1 MSDICLIYEYLRI
14 KSSYFNPVKKI
25 KNKNQVSD
33 ILLVDCSLRIA
44 NVYKI
49 LSLIKLDPF
58 KIQASNI
65 NN

>member
-1 MSDICLIYEYLRI
+1 MRLSM
-14 KSSYFNPVKKI
+14 
-25 KNKNQVSD
+25 

-58 KIQASNI
+58 KIQVSNI
-65 NN
+65 CN

>member
-14 KSSYFNPVKKI
+14 KSSYFNPAKKI